1 MCTER
6 PLVAET
12 GSTPFKSTVLCPK
25 DECMFSSTTTA
36 IIGTKLS
43 HCCSLQLWP
52 LILRTCRK
60 SPSAAT
66 SMMLVPTNND
76 LKPKFSTVGFNFKS
90 TGWVQLQE
98 SLQDTSILR
107 PLRGWVQLQVYGWVQ
122 EAWQLQVY
130 GWVQLQSLRLGSTS
144 NLRLGSTSNLRFST
158 SNLRLGSTSNLRL
171 GSTSSLRLGSTSS
184 LRLGST
190 SNLRLG
196 STSNLRLGSTSKL
209 RSTSSLHMIIV
220 MWSLAVSHPLCEII
234 WAYVLSSQFHCAESQ
249 VHLNENY
256 IFHRQVQIM
265 IVCMINGMH
274 MKMWS
279 PVWQAFQPT
288 ALFFLAPDMC
298 RNDIHWSL

>member
-1 MCTER
+1 M
-6 PLVAET
+6 V
-12 GSTPFKSTVLCPK
+12 GFNFKSTVGYNFK
-25 DECMFSSTTTA
+25 
-36 IIGTKLS
+36 
-43 HCCSLQLWP
+43 
-52 LILRTCRK
+52 
-60 SPSAAT
+60 
-66 SMMLVPTNND
+66 
-76 LKPKFSTVGFNFKS
+76 STVGFNFKP
-90 TGWVQLQE
+90 TVGFNFKPTVGFNFKP
-98 SLQDTSILR
+98 TV
-107 PLRGWVQLQVYGWVQ
+107 GFY
-122 EAWQLQVY
+122 
-130 GWVQLQSLRLGSTS
+130 
-144 NLRLGSTSNLRFST
+144 
-158 SNLRLGSTSNLRL
+158 LRLGSTSNLRL

-190 SNLRLG
+190 SNLQLGSTSNLGLG